1 MCAARFLWRLNALPA
16 FSCASWSKKRWSMV
30 NIYREE
36 IRGNTRTV
44 ISVAS
49 VKKRTILW
57 KFKDW
62 RKKNI
67 YKKIPYWRMYEK
79 ILKNIS
85 RENTR
90 RCSWFVSDPRLEKQV
105 KKLLFNFIPSFPP
118 FTMNHV
124 VTKDTISSPYETIAQ
139 SRVNQS
145 SNSLNLFARKRLNH
159 LESRWN
165 DSHC

>member
-30 NIYREE
+30 NILWRRNSRKYEDSNFCRFDEK
-36 IRGNTRTV
+36 TY
-44 ISVAS
+44 
-49 VKKRTILW
+49 ILW

-90 RCSWFVSDPRLEKQV
+90 RCSWFVADPRLEKQV